1 MTRLIPEKNP
11 VNIIKA
17 VKNFKDVKLQIF
29 GDGVLYNDL
38 IKLIEELRL
47 SEQVSINRS
56 IKNSILSK
64 TLKNYDLFACH
75 SDCQEISKSVLEAL
89 SCGLPVVINK
99 NPYKPIK
106 EITNDMVF
114 FYKSKPD
121 DLSKLFKKLIRNKKI
136 REKVGKKGRQE
147 FEENFNPDKIEK
159 QVVEIYKKFRRD

>member
-75 SDCQEISKSVLEAL
+75 SDYQEISKSVLEAL

-106 EITNDMVF
+106 EIKNDMVF
-114 FYKSKPD
+114 FYKSKTRR
-121 DLSKLFKKLIRNKKI
+121 FK
-136 REKVGKKGRQE
+136 
-147 FEENFNPDKIEK
+147 
-159 QVVEIYKKFRRD
+159 